1 MYEGYQVYSR
11 AASGQSLFY
20 KKDYDTWEYAHRIE
34 RWIVGPTI
42 GDATV
47 RLRPLDLHTKSR
59 YLSFMNVLFKAKV
72 NQYFDRT

>member
-1 MYEGYQVYSR
+1 MNTIYEGYPVYSR

-20 KKDYDTWEYAHRIE
+20 KKDYDKWEYAHRIE

-47 RLRPLDLHTKSR
+47 KT
-59 YLSFMNVLFKAKV
+59 
-72 NQYFDRT
+72 RTYYAANLLKPVIDSCE